1 MDIMTVLNFAK
12 EMIATILV
20 LLTMWSPAFG
30 TSTAVPYRAENPD
43 ELVASFAA
51 VSDVHI
57 ETNRVQTF
65 KNYKAVLE
73 GIKAAE
79 DVDAAI
85 FTGDNVMNGQI
96 TENFFFYLGLRGVM
110 PAEKNYVVMG
120 NHDIGNGTGVYLEH
134 KNNFITN
141 NRLFLGNLVNDGYYY
156 RVENGCY
163 LVFLSL
169 EEITVGES
177 VMSPEQL
184 AWLKGVLDEAA
195 SKNAPIIVFN
205 HHPIDWFKGTEGS
218 DFTSTTLAELL
229 NDYNNLLYIHGHWHR
244 KLEAGSFDKH
254 YGVNCINLPRCTEAT
269 EYEPGDGI
277 IIEVYENKFVV
288 RARNFIKGEWLDEFR
303 YEYDIVK

>member
-20 LLTMWSPAFG
+20 LLTMWSPAFSENIV
-30 TSTAVPYRAENPD
+30 TYKAENPD
-43 ELVASFAA
+43 ELIASFAA
-51 VSDVHI
+51 VSDIHI
-57 ETNRVQTF
+57 ETNRVETF
-65 KNYKAVLE
+65 KNFKAVLE
-73 GIKAAE
+73 GIKGGE
-79 DVDAAI
+79 DIDAVVY
-85 FTGDNVMNGQI
+85 TGDNVMNGQI
-96 TENFFFYLGLRGVM
+96 TENLFFYLGVRGVM

-120 NHDIGNGTGVYLEH
+120 NHDIGNGTGDYLEH

-141 NRLFLGNLVNDGYYY
+141 NRLYLGNLVGEGYYY

-163 LVFLSL
+163 LIFLSL

-195 SKNAPIIVFN
+195 SKDAPIIVFN

-218 DFTSTTLAELL
+218 GFTSTTLAELL
-229 NDYNNLLYIHGHWHR
+229 NDYDDLLYIHGHWHR
-244 KLEAGSFDKH
+244 KFEQGSFDTH
-254 YGVNCINLPRCTEAT
+254 YGVNCINLPRCTEVT

-277 IIEVYENKFVV
+277 IIEVYEEKIVV
-288 RARNFIKGEWLDEFR
+288 RGRNFIKGEWLEDYR
-303 YEYDIVK
+303 YEYDLTK

>member
-30 TSTAVPYRAENPD
+30 ESTVSYTAENPD

-51 VSDVHI
+51 VSDIHI
-57 ETNRVQTF
+57 ETNRVETF
-65 KNYKAVLE
+65 KNFKAVLE
-73 GIKAAE
+73 GIKGGE
-79 DVDAAI
+79 DIDAVVY
-85 FTGDNVMNGQI
+85 TGDNVMNGQI
-96 TENFFFYLGLRGVM
+96 TENLFFYLGVRGVM

-120 NHDIGNGTGVYLEH
+120 NHDIGNGTGDYLEH

-141 NRLFLGNLVNDGYYY
+141 NRLYLGNLVNDGYYY

-163 LVFLSL
+163 LIFLSL

-195 SKNAPIIVFN
+195 SKDAPIIVFN

-218 DFTSTTLAELL
+218 GLTATTLAELL
-229 NDYNNLLYIHGHWHR
+229 NDYDDLLYIHGHWHR
-244 KLEAGSFDKH
+244 KFEKGSFDKH
-254 YGVNCINLPRCTEAT
+254 YGVNCINLPRCTEVK
-269 EYEPGDGI
+269 EYEPGDGL
-277 IIEVYENKFVV
+277 IIEVYEEKFVV
-288 RARNFIKGEWLDEFR
+288 RGRNFIKGEWLDEFR
-303 YEYDIVK
+303 YEYDFTK

>member
-1 MDIMTVLNFAK
+1 MDIMTVVNFAK
-12 EMIATILV
+12 EMIATMLI

-30 TSTAVPYRAENPD
+30 QSAATPYKAEDPD
-43 ELVASFAA
+43 ALVASFAA

-57 ETNRVQTF
+57 ETNRAETF
-65 KNYKAVLE
+65 KNFKSILE
-73 GIKAAE
+73 GIEAAE

-96 TENFFFYLGLRGVM
+96 TENLFFYLGLRGAM

-120 NHDIGNGTGVYLEH
+120 NHDIGNGTGNYLDH
-134 KNNFITN
+134 KNNFVTN

-163 LVFLSL
+163 LIFLSL

-195 SKNAPIIVFN
+195 SKNAPILVFN

-218 DFTSTTLAELL
+218 GLTSTSLADLL
-229 NDYNNLLYIHGHWHR
+229 NDYDNLLYIHGHWH
-244 KLEAGSFDKH
+244 KELAADSFKQH
-254 YGVNCINLPRCTEAT
+254 YGVNCINLPRCTET
-269 EYEPGDGI
+269 TDYEPGNGI
-277 IIEVYENKFVV
+277 IIEVYEGKFVV
-288 RARNFIKGEWLDEFR
+288 RTRNFITGEWLDEFR
-303 YEYDIVK
+303 YEYPITK